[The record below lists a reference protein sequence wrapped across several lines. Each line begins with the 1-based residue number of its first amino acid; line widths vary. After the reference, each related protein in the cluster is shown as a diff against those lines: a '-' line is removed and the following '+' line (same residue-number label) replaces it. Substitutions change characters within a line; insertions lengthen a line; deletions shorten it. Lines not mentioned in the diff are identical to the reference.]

1 MSFVFTHS
9 FVVRFSRAFF
19 PIRKKTLTGRTHA
32 HTSRVHSSSL
42 SLSLSLSL
50 FSPRHAFSTCTP
62 LLLLFLS
69 FCMYIYV
76 SLSLSLSLSR
86 LPDETSFTH
95 THTHTRTRSLS
106 LSLCIAV
113 ACAKTHRSSV
123 FQLVLNGWLNGSKA
137 STSRGEQGGEE
148 GDAMSVFDNIK
159 HRVHEKFKT
168 AAELVIP
175 VRSTSGMQENNYACA
190 CQMMMMM
197 ICLRACREWG
207 GERGRESVGGGTCAR
222 PFK

>member
-1 MSFVFTHS
+1 M
-9 FVVRFSRAFF
+9 
-19 PIRKKTLTGRTHA
+19 
-32 HTSRVHSSSL
+32 
-42 SLSLSLSL
+42 
-50 FSPRHAFSTCTP
+50 
-62 LLLLFLS
+62 
-69 FCMYIYV
+69 

-86 LPDETSFTH
+86 VSLTRPPSHTH
-95 THTHTRTRSLS
+95 THTHPHALSLS